1 MGSRGMASGRQSYGV
16 TDYYHKANEETL
28 VVVLIEEIKAVGNLQ
43 DILTVEQIDVFF
55 VAPSDLAQTMG
66 YTGQP
71 THPEVLT
78 VVDRCIAQIVAA
90 GKVPGHIG
98 HAETVESYMEKGV
111 RFFLTSW
118 QPWLARGAND
128 YLSKVA
134 AKVG

>member
-1 MGSRGMASGRQSYGV
+1 MSETNTISY
-16 TDYYHKANEETL
+16 YRKANEETL

-43 DILTVEQIDVFF
+43 DILTVDQIDVFF

-98 HAETVESYMEKGV
+98 NAETVASYMRRACG
-111 RFFLTSW
+111 FS
-118 QPWLARGAND
+118 
-128 YLSKVA
+128 
-134 AKVG
+134 